1 MSNNHLNV
9 HSTIQYSIQD
19 CDKKINEIRGISAG
33 GALVELKWFF
43 CKTWMA
49 TSVPIL
55 TNFEKETEKK
65 GKEELE
71 KETKNDTDSVK
82 AFINAKKRTGY

>member
-1 MSNNHLNV
+1 
-9 HSTIQYSIQD
+9 
-19 CDKKINEIRGISAG
+19 
-33 GALVELKWFF
+33 
-43 CKTWMA
+43 MA

-82 AFINAKKRTGY
+82 AFINAKKMTGY